1 MIEIFTNFL
10 FDLACGKKEKEDF
23 DVKGFGQLVIW
34 FVEAIH
40 QDLFLQK
47 WVHIRGGM
55 VEYQYTSYSFNHI
68 HILHNNLTIVS

>member
-55 VEYQYTSYSFNHI
+55 VEY
-68 HILHNNLTIVS
+68 